1 MSLRHTLAYYEKAP
15 KFLKGKVYTTQ
26 IVEGRGRQKTEE
38 EQVVVCKR
46 KAEERWLHRA
56 LQTAL
61 YEPAVYTALFV
72 HKVAQSNNS
81 KHFFSLN

>member
-46 KAEERWLHRA
+46 KAEER
-56 LQTAL
+56 
-61 YEPAVYTALFV
+61 
-72 HKVAQSNNS
+72 
-81 KHFFSLN
+81 